1 VLEIM
6 VQNLGFS
13 IFKFVFLI
21 GCQFFVENA
30 SAVNIPIEN
39 QVDISGSTFYER
51 NLLFNFEPDSAA
63 QIVFSGQFQ
72 RNVSTH
78 PFAHFHKL
86 EESLE
91 NSKNQN
97 EFHYNN
103 YSSVLLD
110 RQVRSVRAIH
120 SLSGESIE
128 FVDNYPT

>member
-1 VLEIM
+1 M
-6 VQNLGFS
+6 VQKFS
-13 IFKFVFLI
+13 FIFKFVFLV

-30 SAVNIPIEN
+30 FAVNIPIEN
-39 QVDISGSTFYER
+39 QIDISGLIFNER
-51 NLLFNFEPDSAA
+51 NLVFDLELDFAA
-63 QIVFSGQFQ
+63 QNVFSGHFQ
-72 RNVSTH
+72 RNMSTH

-86 EESLE
+86 DESLE
-91 NSKNQN
+91 HSKNQN